1 MKWDKI
7 NEIQATYGWEGFRFA
22 NAIRDEIRF
31 YEKRNWEWDMKIIRN
46 DKYTLIVALICR
58 DGTTFYTFSK
68 FHGVYAGCF
77 TLSTILMEE
86 FAKKAEQ
93 MWERE
98 LECLGV

>member
-1 MKWDKI
+1 MYFD
-7 NEIQATYGWEGFRFA
+7 EIIEKYGLQGEFFA

-46 DKYTLIVALICR
+46 DKYTLIVALICK

-68 FHGVYAGCF
+68 FHGVYTGSF
-77 TLSTILMEE
+77 SLSAFAMEE
-86 FAKKAEQ
+86 LTKKSED

>member
-1 MKWDKI
+1 MYFD
-7 NEIQATYGWEGFRFA
+7 EIIEKYGLQGEFFA
-22 NAIRDEIRF
+22 NSIRDEIRF
-31 YEKRNWEWDMKIIRN
+31 YEKRNWEWEMKIIRN

-68 FHGVYAGCF
+68 FHGTYAGCF

-98 LECLGV
+98 LEWLGV

>member
-1 MKWDKI
+1 MYFD
-7 NEIQATYGWEGFRFA
+7 EIIEKYGLQGEFFA
-22 NAIRDEIRF
+22 NSIRDEIRF

-68 FHGVYAGCF
+68 FHGTYAGRF
-77 TLSTILMEE
+77 TLSTILMED